1 MNEEKKDPVEEFG
14 EKMKAKLVLGK
25 LAFQMV
31 VLPKA
36 KEMFD
41 KAKETTEKVVG
52 RIHDELDPTR
62 GLERNA
68 KKVQDWFTE
77 KGVKVDDAKNVVR
90 QMVDKALKKEGESK
104 EGEKDEK

>member
-1 MNEEKKDPVEEFG
+1 MNEEKKDPVEELG
-14 EKMKAKLVLGK
+14 EKMKAKLALGK

-41 KAKETTEKVVG
+41 KAKETAEKVVG

-104 EGEKDEK
+104 KGEKDEK